1 MMHPLR
7 KQRLQFVILIV
18 VAATVVVGLV
28 VYMLGQN
35 ANYFYTPSQIAA
47 GEAPQ
52 GVHIRAGGMVV
63 EGSVQRSPDSLDVQ
77 FAVTDGASMLVIQH
91 SGILPD
97 LFDEGEAAIAAGMID
112 ENLVLQATEV
122 LAKHDEKYTPP
133 EIADAMNEAYQRK
146 QEYKQTQKSGAQ

>member
-1 MMHPLR
+1 
-7 KQRLQFVILIV
+7 LIV

-97 LFDEGEAAIAAGMID
+97 LFDEGEAAIAAGRID

-133 EIADAMNEAYQRK
+133 EVADAMNEAYQRK

>member
-7 KQRLQFVILIV
+7 KQRLQLVILIV
-18 VAATVVVGLV
+18 AAASVVVGLV
-28 VYMLGQN
+28 AYMLGQN

-47 GEAPQ
+47 GEAPS

-63 EGSVQRSPDSLDVQ
+63 AGSVKRASDSLDVQ
-77 FAVTDGASMLVIQH
+77 FTVTDGTSLLVIKH

-97 LFDEGEAAIAAGMID
+97 LFDEGEAAIAAGTVD
-112 ENLVLQATEV
+112 DNLVLQATEV

-133 EIADAMNEAYQRK
+133 EVADAMNQAYERK
-146 QEYKQTQKSGAQ
+146 QKQNQEQYAQ

>member
-1 MMHPLR
+1 MMHPAR
-7 KQRLQFVILIV
+7 KQRLQLVILIV
-18 VAATVVVGLV
+18 VAATVVVSLV

-47 GEAPQ
+47 GEAPR

-63 EGSVQRSPDSLDVQ
+63 EGSVVRAADSLDVQ
-77 FAVTDGASMLVIQH
+77 FTVTDGASLLVVQH
-91 SGILPD
+91 RGILPD
-97 LFDEGEAAIAAGMID
+97 LFDEGEAAIAAGKVD

-133 EIADAMNEAYQRK
+133 EVADAMNDAYRRK
-146 QEYKQTQKSGAQ
+146 KGQKESVE